1 LAMNRRAKSSLTGR
15 EPTRKRPRS
24 ARASGVFVR
33 AFSARSRSHGLSTPR
48 RTALS
53 KTPPPDTSRYA
64 KPASSSSSARRSS
77 SAVGMRPASGSWLR
91 TRIVVS
97 TRRGTVGDLTLASLE
112 RMKSGM
118 RRRVMGELWLAHLAA
133 DLASGAIVLA
143 ATVTSALAQPLF
155 GRVSD
160 RRVTTWLLPAGIAVA
175 AAGISTAAIVHEY
188 AVVLVLAAISG
199 LGVGAFHPEGMKLA
213 RHASGERRASGIA
226 LFQTGG
232 NLGIALAPLV
242 TGAALTAIGSKG
254 GLVLLV
260 PGVIIAVLMLRD
272 FPSLSETRGTGH
284 EELQRR
290 GGTDRPGPFKLLLA
304 AIGLRSVAYYGLFT
318 FIPLWEVAHGHSKS
332 YGTVLLSCV
341 LFGGAFG
348 TLCMGPLADRYPHR
362 LMLAASL
369 GLTPVFILVFILS
382 GGYLG
387 ASAIVLA
394 GATTVSGF
402 GLTTVMGQEYLPS
415 RIATSSGMTVGFAM
429 GLGGVAAVLLGVVA
443 DAIDLKTA
451 LFVTAVA
458 PAIGVLVALRLPG
471 EDRPRRQ
478 LEPVR
483 AHG

>member
-1 LAMNRRAKSSLTGR
+1 
-15 EPTRKRPRS
+15 
-24 ARASGVFVR
+24 
-33 AFSARSRSHGLSTPR
+33 
-48 RTALS
+48 
-53 KTPPPDTSRYA
+53 
-64 KPASSSSSARRSS
+64 
-77 SAVGMRPASGSWLR
+77 
-91 TRIVVS
+91 
-97 TRRGTVGDLTLASLE
+97 
-112 RMKSGM
+112 M

-133 DLASGAIVLA
+133 DLASGALPAVLVFLKPVLHLSYTKTGAIVLA

-232 NLGIALAPLV
+232 NLGIALGPLV

-272 FPSLSETRGTGH
+272 FPSLSETRRTGH